1 MTEQGEAKLAEY
13 CRGANRWS
21 SERRA
26 KPRLELC
33 RVATEE
39 DKVKEE
45 DEVSLFGL
53 CRAYETKDE
62 IQPYVLGSHR
72 IRQNAVTDG
81 TKTVFLHALS
91 GVYGRKSLSL
101 RCQWQ

>member
-1 MTEQGEAKLAEY
+1 MSSDGAASVEPSPGLSYAESRQSKAKPSLLEY

-45 DEVSLFGL
+45 DEVNLFGL
-53 CRAYETKDE
+53 CRVATEEDE
-62 IQPYVLGSHR
+62 VKR
-72 IRQNAVTDG
+72 R
-81 TKTVFLHALS
+81 
-91 GVYGRKSLSL
+91 
-101 RCQWQ
+101 

>member
-53 CRAYETKDE
+53 CRATETME
-62 IQPYVLGSHR
+62 Q
-72 IRQNAVTDG
+72 
-81 TKTVFLHALS
+81 
-91 GVYGRKSLSL
+91 RKERLSL
-101 RCQWQ
+101 LRLSRVVTEEDEVKQR